1 MRAEAM
7 VCNSEGSAY
16 VWPTLHMR
24 GGSLPSTRPKI
35 HSPGKV
41 CSQAAV
47 LLVSGH
53 AASCVV
59 CIFIQIDRYMYG
71 CIYIYVCFICI

>member
-1 MRAEAM
+1 MRAAAM

-47 LLVSGH
+47 LLVSG
-53 AASCVV
+53 VV
-59 CIFIQIDRYMYG
+59 TGSQDLSMELQWS
-71 CIYIYVCFICI
+71 